1 MPLSRSLSMN
11 RLSKEKRNQL
21 ILVIFSTVVSLLLIY
36 FGLIRP
42 QNNSLFN
49 LAVAKRNADTQLRQI
64 KDTIKQSD
72 NTTTELADASYSLLH
87 AEDDVASGDVYAWT
101 YDTIRRFKQ
110 QYKVHMPSIGQ
121 PIMGDVDILPLF
133 PYKQL
138 RVEVSGTAYYH
149 DFGKFIADFEN
160 TFPHI
165 RVVNLVLDPSTDS
178 ERLNFRMDIVALVKS
193 NP

>member
-1 MPLSRSLSMN
+1 MN
-11 RLSKEKRNQL
+11 RLSKEKLNQL
-21 ILVIFSTVVSLLLIY
+21 IMVIAGTVLALLLIY

-42 QNNSLFN
+42 QDKSLFK
-49 LAVAKRNADTQLRQI
+49 LAVTKRNADMQLRQI
-64 KDTIKQSD
+64 KDTIKQSED
-72 NTTTELADASYSLLH
+72 STTELADASYSLLH

-110 QYKVHMPSIGQ
+110 QYKVDMPSIGQ
-121 PIMGDVDILPLF
+121 PIMSDVDILPSF

-138 RVEVSGTAYYH
+138 RLSVSGTAYYH

-165 RVVNLVLDPSTDS
+165 RVVNLVLDPSSDS